1 MAAGAVAMAG
11 REFVTLLRAGW
22 ERAGWDSDAGDN
34 DGCDSDAGDSA
45 GGDSAGGDSA
55 GGGSDGGGSDGCGVV
70 VRVWAA
76 AGRSWRSRRASR
88 TATPMAAVVQAG
100 RIHHGARDWAHV
112 LAGDPGASIGAAFTR

>member
-1 MAAGAVAMAG
+1 MGGEARMAAGAVAMAG

-45 GGDSAGGDSA
+45 GGDSEGW
-55 GGGSDGGGSDGCGVV
+55 GVV

>member
-22 ERAGWDSDAGDN
+22 ERAGWDSDGCDNDAGDN
-34 DGCDSDAGDSA
+34 D
-45 GGDSAGGDSA
+45 
-55 GGGSDGGGSDGCGVV
+55 GGGSDGGDNDGGDNDGGDNEGGGSEGWGV